1 MPETSRSTCVSSAIE
16 AVRARN
22 AVPLTGR
29 LAGQTSERNTNPGVN
44 CCPTGVW
51 SASLI
56 MFVVFGAFVISPDA
70 VIKSIGWRSRSAYS
84 SRRSLSA

>member
-1 MPETSRSTCVSSAIE
+1 
-16 AVRARN
+16 
-22 AVPLTGR
+22 
-29 LAGQTSERNTNPGVN
+29 VN

-56 MFVVFGAFVISPDA
+56 VFVVFGAFVISPDA